1 MKGCTLYNY
10 TIQVLESI
18 RTDRQRQ
25 TFKHFLS
32 EFHANNLKENN
43 PMYSDPAKRKGGT
56 IMLFAD
62 ESGKPESAK
71 RHRESYEK
79 KK

>member
-1 MKGCTLYNY
+1 MQ
-10 TIQVLESI
+10 IQ
-18 RTDRQRQ
+18 TDICFVSQRQ
-25 TFKHFLS
+25 TFIHFLS

-62 ESGKPESAK
+62 ESGKPDSAK

-79 KK
+79 NKKK

>member
-1 MKGCTLYNY
+1 MICATILCRSCNLYVA
-10 TIQVLESI
+10 TPA
-18 RTDRQRQ
+18 QRQ
-25 TFKHFLS
+25 TFTSFLN

-62 ESGKPESAK
+62 ESGKPESSK